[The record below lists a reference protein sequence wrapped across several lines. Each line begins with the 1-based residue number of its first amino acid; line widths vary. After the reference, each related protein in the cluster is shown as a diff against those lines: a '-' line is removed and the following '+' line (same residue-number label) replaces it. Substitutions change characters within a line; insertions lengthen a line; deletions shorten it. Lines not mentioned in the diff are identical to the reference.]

1 MRHSRKKIQIF
12 PVIIWT
18 VLFVW
23 TLVFLALIAWAFIT
37 SLKTVFNFYQDP
49 IGLPQEKYGGWQ
61 FENYVNAFN
70 AIKINKNG
78 IWIGVPGLFKNS
90 MLFVLGNATLSVLT
104 ACIASYVLAKY
115 SYIRWV
121 KSLWALVLITKF
133 MPIGTSTSGNIVFLH
148 SLHLYDSMAG
158 NWLVNCGAFGATF
171 LIYYAT
177 WKSVSWTYAEA
188 AFIEGAGHARVMIS
202 IMFPM
207 TVTIFGVLF
216 LQKFIELWNNYT
228 TPIVYLPSYPT
239 LSYGAWAFQFS
250 SANPEVAVAPV
261 QLAGLLTLASPVFI
275 LFIIF
280 RNKLMGS
287 LTMGGLKG

>member
-104 ACIASYVLAKY
+104 ACIASYVLEVNID
-115 SYIRWV
+115 SGV
-121 KSLWALVLITKF
+121 KPGDKADDIDDDSSHEYVMKVL
-133 MPIGTSTSGNIVFLH
+133 G
-148 SLHLYDSMAG
+148 
-158 NWLVNCGAFGATF
+158 
-171 LIYYAT
+171 
-177 WKSVSWTYAEA
+177 
-188 AFIEGAGHARVMIS
+188 
-202 IMFPM
+202 
-207 TVTIFGVLF
+207 
-216 LQKFIELWNNYT
+216 
-228 TPIVYLPSYPT
+228 
-239 LSYGAWAFQFS
+239 
-250 SANPEVAVAPV
+250 
-261 QLAGLLTLASPVFI
+261 
-275 LFIIF
+275 
-280 RNKLMGS
+280 
-287 LTMGGLKG
+287 